1 MMVEKCQLI
10 KMNHMMLH
18 TIYTPRGI
26 PINEF
31 QLNFNNKENQDSIVR
46 RNDEIINSFD
56 DEVRDLINGA
66 DNF

>member
-18 TIYTPRGI
+18 HNQYIHQEEF
-26 PINEF
+26 INF

-56 DEVRDLINGA
+56 DEVNLIWC
-66 DNF
+66 